1 MPGESSV
8 GEEEVLYVGGVHDGS
23 RSDGGGPG
31 PGVQGLRVLCQLAY
45 QLLGGAPYHFVT
57 LFRGRVDLGHQHH
70 LPILL
75 VPLLVGLA
83 WKKKTVATCTYVLVT
98 VLGFDNSTLD
108 GVFKPFLCSY
118 PLT

>member
-8 GEEEVLYVGGVHDGS
+8 CEEEVLDVGGVHDGS
-23 RSDGGGPG
+23 GSDGGGPG
-31 PGVQGLRVLCQLAY
+31 PGVQGLRVLRQLTY

-57 LFRGRVDLGHQHH
+57 FFRGRVDLSHQHH

-83 WKKKTVATCTYVLVT
+83 WKKRQ
-98 VLGFDNSTLD
+98 
-108 GVFKPFLCSY
+108 
-118 PLT
+118 